1 MIYRSLWVVIRD
13 SRIVL
18 ARPRLSYFFILVYCS
33 NIPLRTISDL
43 DSPLTSQQ
51 TSNFL
56 RVSWSILTRS
66 IKSFGFSET
75 GRPFCATTL
84 CPLSCCYTYYILFPQ
99 KSQYYFPKIL
109 PPLQSA
115 AGGVWLKIRNRRTV
129 ESTRTRYNRF
139 HHRLHI
145 C

>member
-1 MIYRSLWVVIRD
+1 M
-13 SRIVL
+13 L

-51 TSNFL
+51 ISNCL
-56 RVSWSILTRS
+56 RVSLSIRTRS

-99 KSQYYFPKIL
+99 KSQYYFKKI
-109 PPLQSA
+109 PPLPQNA
-115 AGGVWLKIRNRRTV
+115 VGGDAKRTLSSLRKTMYITNIFRSFFLNPMV
-129 ESTRTRYNRF
+129 LF
-139 HHRLHI
+139 PDLI
-145 C
+145 PF